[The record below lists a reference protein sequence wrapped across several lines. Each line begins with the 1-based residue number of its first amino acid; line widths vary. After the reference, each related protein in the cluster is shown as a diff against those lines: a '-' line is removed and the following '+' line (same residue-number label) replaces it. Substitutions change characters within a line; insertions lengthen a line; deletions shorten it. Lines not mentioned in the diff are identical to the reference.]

1 MKSFHEWLEERNEN
15 YMGATAPTGEV
26 NHEFLQAVGEAR
38 QKLAEMH
45 KTLQRNKD
53 PQYQKGLV
61 SYMKNAR
68 ANLSQLLM
76 PFDRKPVAGNTEF
89 RMANQGS
96 LQQLAMDNRM
106 GQDMIE
112 KSILNGQI
120 DELIQTVVSAEK
132 TLGDWFKSS
141 SPRNAMLHQQSPS
154 MIDHT
159 PLNNHLR

>member
-15 YMGATAPTGEV
+15 YMGANAPTGEV

-76 PFDRKPVAGNTEF
+76 PFDKKPVAGNTEF
-89 RMANQGS
+89 KMANQGS

-132 TLGDWFKSS
+132 SLGDWFKSS
-141 SPRNAMLHQQSPS
+141 SPRNAMLHKQNPS
-154 MIDHT
+154 MI
-159 PLNNHLR
+159 